1 MVYIY
6 FSAEFCEQKHYCYK
20 CIFQIKKTNINWRY
34 LGYTFNIINGRE
46 KSALREK
53 KKIPIRSWITV
64 FVILIL
70 SNSLWISTSIQKQ
83 RALQHETEAHSN
95 LYLRIFEEEINERI
109 DLIKI
114 FQAQWVNVD
123 NESEL
128 YNYQRFVL
136 AAPQFWDIHSG
147 MLALSWMNISG
158 IIKWVYPVVET
169 TPPINIS
176 IVYNDD
182 GTLNQGFRN
191 AQETGNVSVR
201 FTQNLVRGGI
211 GYTAYYP
218 LIWNNSI
225 SGYFALVFR
234 SSELI
239 GEVIYGS
246 TDLDSYSIYIF
257 GNQTEIFHTGEEFD
271 LNSKFSV
278 KHSFSFYEHSWDLY
292 LSPILENIREASP
305 LGNLFLFSLGFTIPI
320 FAIIAEYAIIV
331 QRNKTHKSVREK
343 EALKTEL
350 HKSERDKLLILD
362 NLKDNVIYY
371 ESPDLSIK
379 WANNT
384 AKQAFSA
391 ILHQSFNEK
400 DDLGILKQKC
410 YNIWYGKSN
419 SCIDCPVIKT
429 FQSKKES
436 RLTKRSLDGK
446 IWRIHT
452 FPVFDDVHNIVGVV
466 EIMIDITIQKK
477 MEENLRQSQKMD
489 AIGRL
494 AGGIA
499 HDFNNILTVIN
510 GYSSLILDQ
519 LDDKLI
525 LRDGLEE
532 IRRAGKQGESLT
544 QQLLHFSRKQILH
557 TKVFDLNTLIKNMS
571 QMLQR
576 LIGEN
581 IECKFKSG
589 YGKYKIEADSGQI
602 EQIIMNL
609 VINARDAMPN
619 GGTLSIETQ
628 NYFVDEDRPFDFSFT
643 ADPGLYVLLTVSDT
657 GMGMSEEIQD
667 HIFEPFFTTKDVRKG
682 TGLGLS
688 TVFGIVKK
696 FNGFITVD
704 SEVGKGSRFNVFLP
718 QINKPLERIKVEEPV
733 LYDFKGPK
741 TVLFVEDDKFILK
754 YSKKLLN
761 AHGITVLT
769 ARDGVEALSLYNKSN
784 EKIDLV
790 ISDIVM
796 PKMSGV
802 DLIKEINDPNLKV
815 LLISGYS
822 PDSIKIPKEIINANR
837 FLQKPFTS
845 EQFLQKVDYI
855 FGQEVKKE

>member
-1 MVYIY
+1 M
-6 FSAEFCEQKHYCYK
+6 
-20 CIFQIKKTNINWRY
+20 
-34 LGYTFNIINGRE
+34 
-46 KSALREK
+46 KSALGEQ
-53 KKIPIRSWITV
+53 KKIPVRSWITV

-83 RALQHETEAHSN
+83 KALHHETDVHTY
-95 LYLRIFEEEINERI
+95 LYLRSFDEKIDERI
-109 DLIKI
+109 DLIKVL
-114 FQAQWVNVD
+114 QGQWVNVE
-123 NESEL
+123 NESKL
-128 YNYQRFVL
+128 YCHERFSIMV
-136 AAPQFWDIHSG
+136 PPFWDINKG
-147 MLALSWMNISG
+147 NLAISWINASG
-158 IIKWVYPVVET
+158 IIKWVYPTVET

-176 IVYNDD
+176 IVYDDD
-182 GTLNQGFRN
+182 GTFNEGFRN

-201 FTQNLVRGGI
+201 FTENLVRGGV
-211 GYTAYYP
+211 GYTVYYP

-234 SSELI
+234 VSELI
-239 GEVIYGS
+239 REEIHNS
-246 TDLDSYSIYIF
+246 PDLDFYSIYIF
-257 GNQTEIFHTGEEFD
+257 GNQTEIFHSGESFD
-271 LNSKFSV
+271 LNGKFSV
-278 KHSFSFYEHSWDLY
+278 LYSFSFYGHSWDLY
-292 LSPILENIREASP
+292 FSP
-305 LGNLFLFSLGFTIPI
+305 LSEHIRAALPYGNLFFLSLGFTIPI
-320 FAIIAEYAIIV
+320 FAIIAEYAIIA
-331 QRNKTHKSVREK
+331 QKRKTNKSVLEK
-343 EALKTEL
+343 ETLKNKL
-350 HKSERDKLLILD
+350 LDSERDKLLILD

-371 ESPDLSIK
+371 ESPDLTIK
-379 WANNT
+379 WANIT
-384 AKQAFSA
+384 AKNAFST
-391 ILHQSFNEK
+391 ILYQSYNKK
-400 DDLGILKQKC
+400 DDLGIFNQKC
-410 YNIWYGKSN
+410 YHIWYGKSN
-419 SCIDCPVIKT
+419 YCVDCPVIKT
-429 FQSKKES
+429 FQSKKENGLIKKS
-436 RLTKRSLDGK
+436 QDGK
-446 IWRIHT
+446 IWRIQT

-466 EIMIDITIQKK
+466 EIMIDITLQKK

-510 GYSSLILDQ
+510 GYSNLILDQ
-519 LDDKLI
+519 MDDKLI
-525 LRDGLEE
+525 LRDGLQE
-532 IRRAGKQGESLT
+532 ISRAGKQGESLT
-544 QQLLHFSRKQILH
+544 QQLLQFSRKQILH

-581 IECKFKSG
+581 IECDFKSG
-589 YGKYKIEADSGQI
+589 YGEYKIEADAGQI

-609 VINARDAMPN
+609 VINARDAMLN

-628 NYFVDEDRPFDFSFT
+628 NYFVDEDRPFGFSFT

-657 GMGMSEEIQD
+657 GMGMNEEIQE
-667 HIFEPFFTTKDVRKG
+667 HIFEPFFTTKDVGKG

-696 FNGFITVD
+696 FNGFITVE
-704 SEVGKGSRFNVFLP
+704 SEVDKGSIFNVFLP
-718 QINKPLERIKVEEPV
+718 QINKPLEKIKTEEPV
-733 LYDFKGPK
+733 LYNFKGPK
-741 TVLFVEDDKFILK
+741 TVLLVEDNEFILK
-754 YSKKLLN
+754 YSRKLLETHN
-761 AHGITVLT
+761 FTVLT
-769 ARDGVEALSLYNKSN
+769 ARDGMEALNLYHKSE

-790 ISDIVM
+790 ISDIIM